1 MRSSIDKKQVAPA
14 EKAGVYLHFPFCE
27 SKCNYCDFYSA
38 RFSTEKKQDYI
49 AALCKQI
56 EVYGKRLSLSADTLY
71 LGGGTPTT
79 VEPKLLAKVIKKA
92 TDTCGPFS
100 EITVEANPADHL
112 SDTFRQ
118 LSAVGVNRI
127 SLGVQSAVEAELKL
141 LGRRHTPEQ
150 VIKSVAD
157 IRAAGCDNIS
167 LDLMLGI
174 PGQTAESLKKSL
186 EFCLGLNPQHI
197 SAYMLK
203 IEPDTPFGR
212 ALPKGLPDADSTA
225 DLYLLLCDMMQK
237 AGYRHYEISN
247 FCKPGYESRH
257 NLKYWKQISY
267 LGLGPGAHS
276 MIEGK
281 RFYFPRDLEAF
292 LTEPQAIPDGNG
304 GDEKEFIMLRLRLS
318 DGLSFS
324 EYKSRFG
331 KDFAARNADF
341 IAKLKKNGLAQTLPD
356 RLALTDRGFLLS
368 NTIISELL

>member
-1 MRSSIDKKQVAPA
+1 MRSSIDKKQVTPA

-38 RFSTEKKQDYI
+38 RFPTEKKQDYI
-49 AALCKQI
+49 AALCKLI
-56 EVYGKRLSLSADTLY
+56 EVYSERLSLSADTLY

-79 VEPKLLAKVIKKA
+79 VAPELLAKVIKKA
-92 TDTCGPFS
+92 TATFGIFS
-100 EITVEANPADHL
+100 EITVEANPADRL
-112 SDTFRQ
+112 ADTFKQ
-118 LSAVGVNRI
+118 LVAVGVNRI
-127 SLGVQSAVEAELKL
+127 SLGVQSAVENELKL

-157 IRAAGCDNIS
+157 IRNAGCDNIS

-174 PGQTAESLKKSL
+174 PGQTAESLQKSI
-186 EFCLGLNPQHI
+186 EFCLALNPQHI

-203 IEPDTPFGR
+203 VEPDTPFGR
-212 ALPKGLPDADSTA
+212 ALPPGLPDTDKTA

-237 AGYRHYEISN
+237 AGYQHYEISN

-257 NLKYWKQISY
+257 NLKYWKQAPY

-276 MIEGK
+276 MVEGK

-304 GDEKEFIMLRLRLS
+304 GDEDEFIMLRLRLS
-318 DGLSFS
+318 EGFSFA
-324 EYKSRFG
+324 EYQQRFG
-331 KDFAARNADF
+331 KDFAALHADF
-341 IAKLKKNGLAQTLPD
+341 IAKLQKNGLAQTLPD